1 MAQRLFDNLTSD
13 YLAAAARLAPHGSRR
28 KGVVYVESYDDI
40 FFWRSLLDEVE
51 ALGLR
56 FEVMLPSQ
64 STLGKGKKVALMNA
78 LSHGLGKN
86 LIACVD
92 ADYDYLLQG
101 TTEISRLLC
110 NHPWVFHTYVYAIEN
125 YQCYAPSLHTVC
137 VMATL
142 NDRDIFD
149 FEDFFSRYSRIIF
162 PLFAWSVWCYRNGR
176 SSRFSMQDFVKV
188 VQWDSISLNHPE
200 RMLESVKKKVNAK
213 IAWLQRSFPE
223 ARGKYQQVVEDIRK
237 LGVNDSDTYL
247 FMRGHDLFE
256 NLVVPLLTA
265 VCRTLTHE
273 RENEIRRLAVHDIQ
287 KQSELAHYTHSS
299 ASVEDMLRKQTEY
312 KRAPLYRMIVSQIK
326 KSQQEDIAPKT

>member
-1 MAQRLFDNLTSD
+1 M
-13 YLAAAARLAPHGSRR
+13 
-28 KGVVYVESYDDI
+28 
-40 FFWRSLLDEVE
+40 
-51 ALGLR
+51 
-56 FEVMLPSQ
+56 
-64 STLGKGKKVALMNA
+64 
-78 LSHGLGKN
+78 
-86 LIACVD
+86 
-92 ADYDYLLQG
+92 
-101 TTEISRLLC
+101 LC